1 MSACYRLV
9 LESVCR
15 SNHHRIAVLAL
26 QHLKG
31 EGAEQWRNLF
41 LKHRAE
47 YLEGAKAPD
56 AVFKDFKNHVLHVR
70 DNANPGEDWGGAR
83 EAAREWYRRTV
94 RAMREQDWRHA
105 AWCAGVMSHYAV
117 DPVQPFH
124 TGQTEEEGVIHRAV
138 EWSFFKS
145 FPEVLSII
153 ESDLGWPDVPTPSG
167 DDWLEQMI
175 RTGAVIANKHYET
188 VIDHYDF
195 EAGRKRPQDGLDQE
209 LKDVV
214 AALIGYASVML
225 ARILDRAAE
234 EAAVAPPNVG
244 LVLDTIGI
252 VAAMPGRAMAKRAED
267 VAERQLVGA
276 QYMEFRKTGKVRE
289 TLSEDDK
296 VVRRLHAEEVLKV
309 NLSSLDCL
317 WPRETGTKAGKGA
330 EPRSGKKPKRPRP
343 VEQAKSARIEAEP
356 PPKPKKADK
365 LKPEPRMKPKPVRAR
380 ESDLDAV
387 PASIPGS
394 SPKSDPVPSP
404 GPRIRLTRDASVVD
418 APSIGP
424 KTAGKL
430 GVIGVK
436 TVGDLL
442 EVSPEDA
449 AARIK
454 QGHINARIIRDW
466 QAQALLACTVPELS
480 GTSAQLLVGAG
491 IASLDDLA
499 SADPDALADA
509 IAMFAASSDGERAL
523 RGSSPPDRARVMGW
537 IAAALQIRGNRTAA

>member
-167 DDWLEQMI
+167 EDWLEQMI
-175 RTGAVIANKHYET
+175 RTGAAIANKHYET

-225 ARILDRAAE
+225 ARILDPLRMT
-234 EAAVAPPNVG
+234 APG
-244 LVLDTIGI
+244 
-252 VAAMPGRAMAKRAED
+252 
-267 VAERQLVGA
+267 
-276 QYMEFRKTGKVRE
+276 
-289 TLSEDDK
+289 
-296 VVRRLHAEEVLKV
+296 
-309 NLSSLDCL
+309 
-317 WPRETGTKAGKGA
+317 
-330 EPRSGKKPKRPRP
+330 
-343 VEQAKSARIEAEP
+343 
-356 PPKPKKADK
+356 
-365 LKPEPRMKPKPVRAR
+365 
-380 ESDLDAV
+380 
-387 PASIPGS
+387 IPG
-394 SPKSDPVPSP
+394 
-404 GPRIRLTRDASVVD
+404 
-418 APSIGP
+418 
-424 KTAGKL
+424 
-430 GVIGVK
+430 
-436 TVGDLL
+436 
-442 EVSPEDA
+442 
-449 AARIK
+449 
-454 QGHINARIIRDW
+454 
-466 QAQALLACTVPELS
+466 
-480 GTSAQLLVGAG
+480 
-491 IASLDDLA
+491 
-499 SADPDALADA
+499 
-509 IAMFAASSDGERAL
+509 
-523 RGSSPPDRARVMGW
+523 
-537 IAAALQIRGNRTAA
+537 